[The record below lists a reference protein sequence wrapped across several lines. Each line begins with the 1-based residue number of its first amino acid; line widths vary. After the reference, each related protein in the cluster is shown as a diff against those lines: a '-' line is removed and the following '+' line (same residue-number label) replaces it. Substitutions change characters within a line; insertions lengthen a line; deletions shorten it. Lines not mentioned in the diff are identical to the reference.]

1 LTKFGGLR
9 YTIEAIRKN
18 PQNNEFS
25 TPIDWSRFDPL
36 EPLYPRGKFFLQP
49 RLHQY
54 FWRGIAADASILI
67 LTMGVLMFVLLP
79 RNSKT
84 WGLLPVVL
92 AIVLVITRGR
102 AVLQA
107 YGNYFYLYFFYLS
120 CH

>member
-1 LTKFGGLR
+1 
-9 YTIEAIRKN
+9 
-18 PQNNEFS
+18 
-25 TPIDWSRFDPL
+25 
-36 EPLYPRGKFFLQP
+36 
-49 RLHQY
+49 
-54 FWRGIAADASILI
+54 
-67 LTMGVLMFVLLP
+67 MGVLMFVLLP